1 MQEIK
6 QKISLFVFIAIVEV
20 IQFLSSSLVWLAVTT
35 WYPDL
40 VKPFFNPPNWLFAP
54 VWTILYLLIAL
65 SGWMVWK
72 EREGK
77 ERAVDLAL
85 TVYGIQLVLNAVWSY
100 LFFGS
105 RLLGLAFG
113 EMIILWMAIAAN
125 IYFFKKISKRAA
137 YLLIPYLL
145 WVSFAALLNFS
156 VWQLNSQVIGL

>member
-6 QKISLFVFIAIVEV
+6 QKISLFVFIAIVEA
-20 IQFLSSSLVWLAVTT
+20 IQFLGAFPALEAVTT

-40 VKPFFNPPNWLFAP
+40 AKPFFNPPSWLFAP

-65 SGWMVWK
+65 SGWMIWK

-85 TVYGIQLVLNAVWSY
+85 TVYGIQLVLNAAWSY

-105 RLLGLAFG
+105 KFFGLAFG
-113 EMIILWMAIAAN
+113 EITILWLAIAAN

-137 YLLIPYLL
+137 YLLIPYIL

-156 VWQLNSQVIGL
+156 VWQLNP

>member
-6 QKISLFVFIAIVEV
+6 QKISLFVFIAIVEA
-20 IQFLSSSLVWLAVTT
+20 IQFLGAFPALGAVTT

-40 VKPFFNPPNWLFAP
+40 AKPFFNPPNWLFAP

-65 SGWMVWK
+65 SGWMIWK

-85 TVYGIQLVLNAVWSY
+85 TVYSIQLVLNAVWSY

-113 EMIILWMAIAAN
+113 EIVILWLAIAAN
-125 IYFFKKISKRAA
+125 IYFFKRISKRAA
-137 YLLIPYLL
+137 YLLVPYIL

-156 VWQLNSQVIGL
+156 VWQLNP

>member
-6 QKISLFVFIAIVEV
+6 HKISLFVFIAIVEV
-20 IQFLSSSLVWLAVTT
+20 IQFLGAFPTLEAVIN

-40 VKPFFNPPNWLFAP
+40 AKPFFNPPNWLFAP

-85 TVYGIQLVLNAVWSY
+85 VVYGVQLVLNAVWSY

-105 RLLGLAFG
+105 RLLGFAFG
-113 EMIILWMAIAAN
+113 EIIILWIAIAAN
-125 IYFFKKISKRAA
+125 IYFFKKISKGAA
-137 YLLIPYLL
+137 YLLVPYIL

-156 VWQLNSQVIGL
+156 VWQLNP